1 MVHWSIG
8 LLAMATSCLALY
20 FNLRLKKNYFLD
32 SKFFLAVANTGF
44 ILVLVQ
50 NMVSELA
57 NVPSSIT
64 LFVLLNGF
72 MAASLGF
79 ASFLLERSGGGTGI
93 RELTG
98 FLSKPPRT
106 FTVYLGIVVSWTLLS
121 VLLQP
126 FQLQQAP
133 GPEGTLYYYTY
144 DSWWLA
150 FSAVLVGSFFAGP
163 VYSLYRQSL
172 RVRDAKAVRSMRI
185 LVFSWTGF
193 GIMGFFQGTAGSLA
207 AFTQDIGAIVTSF
220 LFILVSLALKEPTF
234 LSRVL
239 AGGEAVSRAVYSSDG
254 DTIVLYNMDSDRRK
268 LVDGIAR
275 EELAD
280 GRDVVCFVPK
290 ADVPLYTAILRGA
303 GRQGATGQGE
313 VDIQSIET
321 VLSAVAETN
330 TLHPGFSRSKREL
343 IDLGELDSSTSQR
356 VIAKVRAMDALPG
369 PARAVRIWA
378 MKVESSDSGLVNEIR
393 DFTPKARVIDLAGQ
407 QDSFSKLLDMEHQKL
422 LGSRVLLEYDP
433 SSNFEDVV
441 LKFAREFQA
450 NVEPVAIF
458 TSMGS
463 PVYWRVKGQHSVLI
477 FSSST
482 KTSTPLRVSQEEVLL
497 PERDT
502 SLLLDAVDKLLQA
515 YPGRSVGIA
524 IDILTD
530 LILSQGFEK
539 TYGVFSSVA
548 EMAESEYATVL
559 VLVNSAALEE
569 RVLNGIRGLFRF
581 QIRFDAEGLKR
592 VRVPDAPPRRVE
604 ELPSML
610 GGQSVPLGG
619 S

>member
-1 MVHWSIG
+1 MVHWSIY
-8 LLAMATSCLALY
+8 LLAIATSCLALY

-32 SKFFLAVANTGF
+32 SKLFLAIANTGF
-44 ILVLVQ
+44 ILVLLQ
-50 NMVSELA
+50 SMVSELA

-64 LFVLLNGF
+64 LFVLLTGF
-72 MAASLGF
+72 MAASVGF
-79 ASFLLERSGGGTGI
+79 
-93 RELTG
+93 TG

-106 FTVYLGIVVSWTLLS
+106 FTIYLGIVVSWTLSS

-133 GPEGTLYYYTY
+133 GPGGTLYYYTY

-150 FSAVLVGSFFAGP
+150 FSAVLAGSFFAGP

-172 RVRDAKAVRSMRI
+172 RVKDAKVVRSMRI
-185 LVFSWTGF
+185 LVFSWTGL
-193 GIMGFFQGTAGSLA
+193 GIMQFVQGTAGSFA
-207 AFTQDIGAIVTSF
+207 VPAQDIGAIVTSF

-275 EELAD
+275 EELTN

-290 ADVPLYTAILRGA
+290 ADVPLYTAILKGA
-303 GRQGATGQGE
+303 GPQGAIGQGE
-313 VDIQSIET
+313 VDIQPIET
-321 VLSAVAETN
+321 VLSAGAETN

-343 IDLGELDSSTSQR
+343 IDLGELASTTSQQI
-356 VIAKVRAMDALPG
+356 IAKVRAMDALPG
-369 PARAVRIWA
+369 PARTVRIWA

-393 DFTPKARVIDLAGQ
+393 DFTPKARLIDLAGQ
-407 QDSFSKLLDMEHQKL
+407 QDSFSKLLDMEHLKL

-433 SSNFEDVV
+433 SSSFEDVV

-463 PVYWRVKGQHSVLI
+463 PVYWRGTGQRHGPL
-477 FSSST
+477 FSFRPT
-482 KTSTPLRVSQEEVLL
+482 NSTP
-497 PERDT
+497 
-502 SLLLDAVDKLLQA
+502 
-515 YPGRSVGIA
+515 
-524 IDILTD
+524 
-530 LILSQGFEK
+530 
-539 TYGVFSSVA
+539 
-548 EMAESEYATVL
+548 
-559 VLVNSAALEE
+559 
-569 RVLNGIRGLFRF
+569 
-581 QIRFDAEGLKR
+581 
-592 VRVPDAPPRRVE
+592 PPN
-604 ELPSML
+604 
-610 GGQSVPLGG
+610 
-619 S
+619 